1 MNDINIFVSGE
12 IYLKKGPEP
21 FNASQMLSTIYDK
34 IDDCNFELSKE
45 DSDLSYAWELDACEK
60 IKDKFE
66 AVDGEMDYSYCDNF
80 WQAFI
85 NNGKIVLRCC
95 YERNVSRV
103 FNSVQELEM
112 NFVKLS
118 DFLNNATFVGRKFKR
133 TKPIVST
140 SGGDDL
146 SFMSVDDNYYYIV
159 LYAMQDLF
167 LVEFCSSLFHKNEY
181 RLINSRYTLDG
192 NYEFYG
198 QEHLSYADKDLVYQE
213 ILEQLEDQRKDS
225 SRAL

>member
-1 MNDINIFVSGE
+1 MNNINFFVSGE
-12 IYLKKGPEP
+12 IYLRKGPEL
-21 FNASQMLSTIYDK
+21 FNASQTLSTIYDK

-45 DSDLSYAWELDACEK
+45 NPDLSYARKLDAYEEA
-60 IKDKFE
+60 KDKFE
-66 AVDGEMDYSYCDNF
+66 AVDGELDYSYCDKF
-80 WQAFI
+80 WQAFM

-95 YERNVSRV
+95 DKRNVSRV

-112 NFVKLS
+112 DFVKLS

-140 SGGDDL
+140 LGGNDL
-146 SFMSVDDNYYYIV
+146 SFMSVDDDYYYIV

-167 LVEFCSSLFHKNEY
+167 LVKFCSSLFHKNEY

-192 NYEFYG
+192 NYEFYE

-213 ILEQLEDQRKDS
+213 ILEQLEGQRKDS
-225 SRAL
+225 FRAL